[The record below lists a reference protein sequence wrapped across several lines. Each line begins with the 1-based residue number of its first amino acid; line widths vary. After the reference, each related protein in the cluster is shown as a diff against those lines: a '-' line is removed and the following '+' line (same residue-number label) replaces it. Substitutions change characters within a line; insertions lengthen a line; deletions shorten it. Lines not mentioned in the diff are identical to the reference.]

1 MSAPFD
7 RILAID
13 FETVY
18 DSREYTLRK
27 LTTEEYIRDVRFKAF
42 GLCVHELGSSEP
54 VIWIKGRD
62 IADWAA
68 TIDWNRTAVLA
79 HNAQFDVAI
88 LGWHYN
94 AHPAFIFDTLSM
106 ARALRGVEVGNS
118 LAKLAE
124 EFGLPAKGTA
134 INSTDGLIELSPRIE
149 KELAEYCAHDVY
161 LCEQIFERLGKGY
174 PKSELRLID
183 MTLKMYTR
191 PLLELDSDM
200 LTDALYAER
209 EQREALLKRLNIT
222 DGVLASNPKFAELL
236 RTLGVEPPMKNKRP
250 TVKTPNP
257 EGKTFAFAKNDAM
270 FQALLNGSNEDV
282 ALLCEARLKVKST
295 TERTRAQRFLEI
307 SQRGRLPVP
316 LSYYGALSGRWTA
329 SKGSAINMQNL
340 KRGSFL
346 RKAIMAPEGHVL
358 AVGDLSQIEP
368 RVLAWLSDYDEM
380 LDIFRAKG
388 DPYAEFGAQMFNIPG
403 MTKKSHPALRQ
414 SAKSALLGCFGPDTP
429 VLTQRGWV
437 AIVSVQA
444 TDTVWDGEEWV
455 QHHGVIPQGEKDV
468 LTALGISATSDHEI
482 LTEHGWVEWNEVLQ
496 SPSHLQS
503 ARSLASL
510 FVSVGNGDRMGL
522 NGEVNLAIS
531 PRCDALAGGRGLLI
545 APISDPDVL
554 LGVTIAQ
561 KRKRQQRGCLPQAT
575 KPFAQIDRI
584 ETGSSTALARS
595 SAAALTQTAQ
605 CTQTMVGEVS
615 RSIRRGLQTVL
626 SFCATLLG
634 CRVGISPSCSLT
646 GQTTAKAT
654 SRETFASSHAA
665 STCPTSE
672 RSLPEKSSNSSA
684 ELKPLKQRMQTYDI
698 AYAGPRNRYTVLTDA
713 GPLIVHNCGYG
724 LGWASFA
731 AQLLVGFLGAP
742 PVRYDKAVAKQ
753 LGVTSDYIDR
763 FLDWDENIIRMQEI
777 PRVCSMQELLI
788 HCVAAKKIID
798 IYRATAYPVVG
809 LWELCGSLIQRS
821 LADGEEYRHKCLVFR
836 KEEIVLPN
844 GMSLLYPNLRQQKD
858 ERGRPQWV
866 YGSEATKLYAG
877 KITNN
882 CLAEGTLVLTDVGW
896 VAIEKVKTSH
906 KVHDGVEFVSHSGKV
921 FNGVQTC
928 VTMFGVALTPEHKV
942 LTNDGWR
949 EASQVQE
956 PYRPYLW
963 HVDGAS
969 ARLIYWEGVAVAVPV
984 PVREEVREAGV
995 GRGKGGQAGRHA
1007 ELRVRHEKPN
1017 WAGEYIARDE
1027 QAPSVHR
1034 VAKYGESLHEAFGT
1048 SVQKLR
1054 WAGHNSVRTLVNG
1067 VRNILG
1073 RYAGHVSAGVG
1084 ARSEG
1089 QQRPLCPGEL
1099 PLGNAPRQRDEPQKN
1114 RAAGGCYSAEQKH
1127 GDTVVNDLLQ
1137 AGAGVASGAVGQGA
1151 ECKKPVY
1158 DIVNAG
1164 PRSRFVVLGTEGPFI
1179 VHNCVQAT
1187 ARIVMTDGM
1196 LRTAKRYPV
1205 AGTVHDEQIVVVPE
1219 HEAQDALSWVLD
1231 QMTAEPKYMP
1241 GIPLAADGGVHRR
1254 YGLAKD

>member
-134 INSTDGLIELSPRIE
+134 INSTDGLIELPPRIE

-222 DGVLASNPKFAELL
+222 DGVLASNPQFAELL

-346 RKAIMAPEGHVL
+346 RKAIMAPEGYVL

-414 SAKSALLGCFGPDTP
+414 SAKSALLG
-429 VLTQRGWV
+429 
-437 AIVSVQA
+437 A
-444 TDTVWDGEEWV
+444 
-455 QHHGVIPQGEKDV
+455 
-468 LTALGISATSDHEI
+468 
-482 LTEHGWVEWNEVLQ
+482 
-496 SPSHLQS
+496 
-503 ARSLASL
+503 
-510 FVSVGNGDRMGL
+510 
-522 NGEVNLAIS
+522 
-531 PRCDALAGGRGLLI
+531 
-545 APISDPDVL
+545 
-554 LGVTIAQ
+554 
-561 KRKRQQRGCLPQAT
+561 
-575 KPFAQIDRI
+575 
-584 ETGSSTALARS
+584 
-595 SAAALTQTAQ
+595 
-605 CTQTMVGEVS
+605 
-615 RSIRRGLQTVL
+615 
-626 SFCATLLG
+626 
-634 CRVGISPSCSLT
+634 
-646 GQTTAKAT
+646 
-654 SRETFASSHAA
+654 
-665 STCPTSE
+665 
-672 RSLPEKSSNSSA
+672 
-684 ELKPLKQRMQTYDI
+684 
-698 AYAGPRNRYTVLTDA
+698 
-713 GPLIVHNCGYG
+713 GYG
-724 LGWASFA
+724 LGGASFA

-742 PVRYDKAVAKQ
+742 PIRYDKGFAKQ

-798 IYRATAYPVVG
+798 IYRSTAYPVVG

-882 CLAEGTLVLTDVGW
+882 IT
-896 VAIEKVKTSH
+896 
-906 KVHDGVEFVSHSGKV
+906 
-921 FNGVQTC
+921 
-928 VTMFGVALTPEHKV
+928 
-942 LTNDGWR
+942 
-949 EASQVQE
+949 
-956 PYRPYLW
+956 
-963 HVDGAS
+963 
-969 ARLIYWEGVAVAVPV
+969 
-984 PVREEVREAGV
+984 
-995 GRGKGGQAGRHA
+995 
-1007 ELRVRHEKPN
+1007 
-1017 WAGEYIARDE
+1017 
-1027 QAPSVHR
+1027 
-1034 VAKYGESLHEAFGT
+1034 
-1048 SVQKLR
+1048 
-1054 WAGHNSVRTLVNG
+1054 
-1067 VRNILG
+1067 
-1073 RYAGHVSAGVG
+1073 
-1084 ARSEG
+1084 
-1089 QQRPLCPGEL
+1089 
-1099 PLGNAPRQRDEPQKN
+1099 
-1114 RAAGGCYSAEQKH
+1114 
-1127 GDTVVNDLLQ
+1127 
-1137 AGAGVASGAVGQGA
+1137 
-1151 ECKKPVY
+1151 
-1158 DIVNAG
+1158 
-1164 PRSRFVVLGTEGPFI
+1164 
-1179 VHNCVQAT
+1179 QAT

-1231 QMTAEPKYMP
+1231 QMTTEPKYMP

>member
-124 EFGLPAKGTA
+124 AFGLPAKGTA
-134 INSTDGLIELSPRIE
+134 INSTDGLIELPPRIE

-346 RKAIMAPEGHVL
+346 RKAIMAPEGYVL

-388 DPYAEFGAQMFNIPG
+388 DPYAQFGAQMFNIPG

-468 LTALGISATSDHEI
+468 LTALGISATADHEI
-482 LTEHGWVEWNEVLQ
+482 LTERGWVKWNEVLQ
-496 SPSHLQS
+496 SPSRLASALLLVNLPAPVGASAIAHTTPPCGVLAVGKGLLTGTTSQQDAAHAVGTVRTKRRLPHAMLPSDTKLFAQRGHTEYGSSIALAQS
-503 ARSLASL
+503 LFGVLTQKARS
-510 FVSVGNGDRMGL
+510 
-522 NGEVNLAIS
+522 I
-531 PRCDALAGGRGLLI
+531 
-545 APISDPDVL
+545 
-554 LGVTIAQ
+554 
-561 KRKRQQRGCLPQAT
+561 
-575 KPFAQIDRI
+575 
-584 ETGSSTALARS
+584 
-595 SAAALTQTAQ
+595 LTT
-605 CTQTMVGEVS
+605 VGEVS
-615 RSIRRGLQTVL
+615 RSIQNGLKTV
-626 SFCATLLG
+626 SNFFATLLD
-634 CRVGISPSCSLT
+634 CRVGISPSCILT
-646 GQTTAKAT
+646 GQTTAKVT
-654 SRETFASSHAA
+654 SPEICGLSHAA
-665 STCPTSE
+665 STWPTSE
-672 RSLPEKSSNSSA
+672 RSLPEKSSSSSA

-798 IYRATAYPVVG
+798 IYRSTAYPVVG

-866 YGSEATKLYAG
+866 YGPEATKLYAG

-882 CLAEGTLVLTDVGW
+882 IT
-896 VAIEKVKTSH
+896 
-906 KVHDGVEFVSHSGKV
+906 
-921 FNGVQTC
+921 
-928 VTMFGVALTPEHKV
+928 
-942 LTNDGWR
+942 
-949 EASQVQE
+949 
-956 PYRPYLW
+956 
-963 HVDGAS
+963 
-969 ARLIYWEGVAVAVPV
+969 
-984 PVREEVREAGV
+984 
-995 GRGKGGQAGRHA
+995 
-1007 ELRVRHEKPN
+1007 
-1017 WAGEYIARDE
+1017 
-1027 QAPSVHR
+1027 
-1034 VAKYGESLHEAFGT
+1034 
-1048 SVQKLR
+1048 
-1054 WAGHNSVRTLVNG
+1054 
-1067 VRNILG
+1067 
-1073 RYAGHVSAGVG
+1073 
-1084 ARSEG
+1084 
-1089 QQRPLCPGEL
+1089 
-1099 PLGNAPRQRDEPQKN
+1099 
-1114 RAAGGCYSAEQKH
+1114 
-1127 GDTVVNDLLQ
+1127 
-1137 AGAGVASGAVGQGA
+1137 QG
-1151 ECKKPVY
+1151 
-1158 DIVNAG
+1158 
-1164 PRSRFVVLGTEGPFI
+1164 
-1179 VHNCVQAT
+1179 T

-1219 HEAQDALSWVLD
+1219 HEAQDALPWVLD

-1241 GIPLAADGGVHRR
+1241 GIPLAAEGGVHRR
-1254 YGLAKD
+1254 YGLAKN